1 MTKHELAQ
9 IYYLDKE
16 LKQWK
21 RLLQQE
27 QSGSEI
33 KPQQI
38 TGLPSGSGTS
48 DITANKAIKISNM
61 ERIINGIMANIQIQK
76 ERIMTYIITID
87 DSFIRQIMLNR
98 HVELMSWCQVAREI
112 GGGNSADSVRMAHQR
127 FFEKN

>member
-1 MTKHELAQ
+1 M
-9 IYYLDKE
+9 DKE

-38 TGLPSGSGTS
+38 TGLPSGSGKS

-61 ERIINGIMANIQIQK
+61 EQIINGIMANIQIQK

-98 HVELMSWCQVAREI
+98 HVELMSWCQVANEI
-112 GGGNSADSVRMAHQR
+112 GGGNTADSVRMAHQR